1 MNFQNLFILNCIF
14 YEMSHSNLMPTIL
27 LLFKDSVIHV
37 YPNMTLFSDLNKI
50 EKKKSKTCL
59 LFA

>member
-1 MNFQNLFILNCIF
+1 
-14 YEMSHSNLMPTIL
+14 MSHSNLMPTIL